1 VSTTVTPP
9 PPPKKVNRIGLEV
22 LNYKGSKTT
31 LCAGCGHNA
40 VSERIV
46 ESFYD
51 LGIQPWNV
59 AKFSGIGCSSKSPAY
74 FLGLSHGFNSVHGRM
89 PAVATGALLANRS
102 ILGIGVSG
110 DGDTASIGLGQFMHL
125 LRRNLPYIYIIE
137 NNGVYGLTKG
147 QFSATADVGSK
158 AKTGSANELPP
169 FDCCM
174 LALQW
179 GATFVARTFSGDKKQ
194 LTALLKAAIAHKGL
208 VVIDVISPCTTFND
222 HEGSTK
228 SYSYVKDHEEAI
240 HELDFVPYYEDISV
254 EIEEG
259 TVQDVTLHDGSH
271 LRIKK
276 LERDYNPSNKME
288 ALKAIEEANNS
299 GVVLTGLFYVNTEK
313 PTFVDMLN
321 MVDAPLATLPQSV
334 TRPGKAALDQVMEEL
349 R

>member
-1 VSTTVTPP
+1 MSTTVTPP
-9 PPPKKVNRIGLEV
+9 PKKVNHIGLEV
-22 LNYKGSKTT
+22 LTYKGSKTT

-40 VSERIV
+40 ISERIV

-51 LGIQPWNV
+51 LGIQPWSV

-110 DGDTASIGLGQFMHL
+110 DGDTASIGLGQFMHM
-125 LRRNLPYIYIIE
+125 LRRNLPFIYIIE

-147 QFSATADVGSK
+147 QFSATADVGST
-158 AKTGSANELPP
+158 AKGGASNELHP
-169 FDCCM
+169 FDCCQ

-179 GATFVARTFSGDKKQ
+179 GATFVARSFSGDKKQ
-194 LTALLKAAIAHKGL
+194 LQAILKAAIAHKGL
-208 VVIDVISPCTTFND
+208 AVIDIVSPCTTFND

-228 SYSYVKDHEEAI
+228 SYAYVKDHEEAI
-240 HELDFVPYYEDISV
+240 HELDFVPHFEDIAV

-259 TVQDVTLHDGSH
+259 SVQDVTLHDGSH

-276 LERDYNPSNKME
+276 LSRDYDPSNKM
-288 ALKAIEEANNS
+288 AAMQAIEEANNTGS
-299 GVVLTGLFYVNTEK
+299 VLTGLYYVQTGK
-313 PTFVDMLN
+313 PTFTDTLN
-321 MVDAPLATLPQSV
+321 LVDAPLNTLPMSQ
-334 TRPGKAALDQVMEEL
+334 TRPPKEALAQVMEEL
-349 R
+349 Q